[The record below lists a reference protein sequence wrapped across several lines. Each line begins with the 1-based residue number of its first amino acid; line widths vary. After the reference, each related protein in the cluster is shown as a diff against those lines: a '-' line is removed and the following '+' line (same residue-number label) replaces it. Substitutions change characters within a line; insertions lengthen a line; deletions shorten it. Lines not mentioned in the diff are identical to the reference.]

1 MSNRTDLNKTWSV
14 YLIKCSDNSLYCG
27 VTNNLEH
34 RLIKHNKGIASK
46 YTRARLPVELTAF
59 INNLTKSEAYKI
71 EYWVKKLPAS
81 KKITALEDGNFSAN
95 TLLND

>member
-1 MSNRTDLNKTWSV
+1 MSNKTALNKTWSV
-14 YLIKCSDNSLYCG
+14 YLLKCSDNSFYCG

-46 YTRARLPVELTAF
+46 YTRARLPVELATV

-71 EYWVKKLPAS
+71 EYRVKKLPAS
-81 KKITALEDGNFSAN
+81 KKIAALEDGNF
-95 TLLND
+95 